1 MPIKVFNKKE
11 KQQILKML
19 NGQFGVEEISGLVLQ
34 RGEGRL
40 FLFQGDFEPRQFVEF
55 ETKLWLERAGVYFGK
70 IEKDGIRLSIEG
82 TQVLKEQISKNLFE
96 LNAEQAE
103 KWMTGEELL
112 IKAGQKGFIIMKCGE
127 DFLGTGKASE
137 EKIGNY
143 IPKNRRLKSKD
154 VVR

>member
-1 MPIKVFNKKE
+1 MSIKVFNKKE
-11 KQQILKML
+11 KEQILKSL
-19 NGQFGVEEISGLVLQ
+19 NEQFGIKEIPGFVLQ

-40 FLFQGDFEPRQFVEF
+40 FLFQGDFSPKQFVEF

-82 TQVLKEQISKNLFE
+82 TQILKDQISKNLFE
-96 LNAEQAE
+96 LNKEQAE

-112 IKAGQKGFIIMKCGE
+112 IKTGQKGFIIMKCE
-127 DFLGTGKASE
+127 NDFLGIGKASA

-143 IPKNRRLKSKD
+143 IPKNRRLKSRE
-154 VVR
+154 VVK